1 MVRLKEVFKEELE
14 IPIQKLPLL
23 PVISID
29 EEATLKEVYLLMQKN
44 KIGCLVVTK
53 FDVLVGIITER
64 DFLFHILGKIDSFD
78 DLKVKEIMTKR
89 PIALKKDAKL
99 HSLMELFNIH
109 DFRHIPVIDEDGCPI
124 HVISIRDLIKLIAD
138 FFPDEIKK
146 KGVLKKWNRF
156 HTDLQSE
163 SFSLNR
169 SDSSGIKGELFFQPI
184 GKAISSHPLIIDES
198 ITINEVLHEMQ
209 TNKKSVAIVTEY
221 ETKIKGIITERDFLT
236 KVLGKIDLSS
246 QNSSPKV
253 VNFMTKN
260 PECLLSRHILSY
272 AINNM
277 LEGGYRNVVVVNED
291 RQPESVL
298 SMLDIFKYVADH
310 MTLEHHE
317 EDIVRVR
324 EKKES

>member
-1 MVRLKEVFKEELE
+1 MKEILKEELE

-23 PVISID
+23 PAISVD
-29 EEATLKEVYLLMQKN
+29 EDASLKDVYLLMQEK
-44 KIGCLVVTK
+44 KIGCILVTK
-53 FDVLVGIITER
+53 FDVLVGIITEK
-64 DFLFHILGKIDSFD
+64 DFLFHILGKIESFE
-78 DLKVKEIMTKR
+78 DLKVKEVMTKR

-99 HSLMELFNIH
+99 HSLMELFSLH

-156 HTDLQSE
+156 HTDLQHE
-163 SFSLNR
+163 TFSLDR

-184 GKAISSHPLIIDES
+184 GKAISNHPLILDES
-198 ITINEVLHEMQ
+198 LSLSEVLNKMQ
-209 TNKKSVAIVTEY
+209 TNKKSVAILTEY
-221 ETKIKGIITERDFLT
+221 ETKIKGIMTERDFLI
-236 KVLGKIDLSS
+236 KVLGKVDFNLQASS
-246 QNSSPKV
+246 ISIS
-253 VNFMTKN
+253 NFMTKN

-277 LEGGYRNVVVVNED
+277 LEGRYRNVVVVNED

-298 SMLDIFKYVADH
+298 SMLDIFKYLADH
-310 MTLEHHE
+310 MTLDHHE

-324 EKKES
+324 EKKDS

>member
-1 MVRLKEVFKEELE
+1 LKEVLKEELE

-23 PVISID
+23 PVVSVDD
-29 EEATLKEVYLLMQKN
+29 ESSLKEVYLLMQEK
-44 KIGCLVVTK
+44 KIGCVVVTK

-78 DLKVKEIMTKR
+78 DLKVKEVMTKR

-146 KGVLKKWNRF
+146 KGILKKWNRF
-156 HTDLQSE
+156 HTDLQYE

-184 GKAISSHPLIIDES
+184 GKAVSSHPLVLDES
-198 ITINEVLHEMQ
+198 LTLKEVLNEMQ
-209 TNKKSVAIVTEY
+209 TNKKSVAILTEY
-221 ETKIKGIITERDFLT
+221 ETKIIGIITERDFLM
-236 KVLGKIDLSS
+236 KVLGKIDLNR
-246 QNSSPKV
+246 QAPSPKAKD
-253 VNFMTKN
+253 FMTKN
-260 PECLLSRHILSY
+260 PECLLSRHIISY

-277 LEGGYRNVVVVNED
+277 LEGRYRNVIVVNED

-324 EKKES
+324 EKKVDN

>member
-1 MVRLKEVFKEELE
+1 MKEILKEELE

-23 PVISID
+23 PVISLD
-29 EEATLKEVYLLMQKN
+29 EEASLKEVYHLMQEK
-44 KIGCLVVTK
+44 KIGCIVITK

-64 DFLFHILGKIDSFD
+64 DFLFHILGKVDSFD
-78 DLKVKEIMTKR
+78 DIKVKEVMTRR

-99 HSLMELFNIH
+99 HSLMELFSIH
-109 DFRHIPVIDEDGCPI
+109 DFRHIPVIDEGGCPI
-124 HVISIRDLIKLIAD
+124 HVISIRDLIKLIAN
-138 FFPDEIKK
+138 FFPDEVKK
-146 KGVLKKWNRF
+146 KGTLKKWNRF
-156 HTDLQSE
+156 HIDLQHE
-163 SFSLNR
+163 TFSLDR
-169 SDSSGIKGELFFQPI
+169 SDSSGIKGEFFFQPI
-184 GKAISSHPLIIDES
+184 GKAISTSPLILDES
-198 ITINEVLHEMQ
+198 LSLFEVLNQMQ
-209 TNKKSVAIVTEY
+209 INKKSVAILTEY
-221 ETKIKGIITERDFLT
+221 ETKIKGIMTERDFLF
-236 KVLGKIDLSS
+236 KVIGSVDL
-246 QNSSPKV
+246 NSNNHSPKASD
-253 VNFMTKN
+253 FMTKN

-298 SMLDIFKYVADH
+298 SMLDIFKYLADH